1 MGDTN
6 YIGGIVKVLETPKQK
21 NFRSNNNI
29 SFAECRVQFPQSR
42 GNKIINLV
50 FWGKLASEVASYYQ
64 ANDYIVIEGYLSIV
78 NKQALKKVEIT
89 ALKVSPFVVSY

>member
-21 NFRSNNNI
+21 ILKNNVP
-29 SFAECRVQFPQSR
+29 FTEFRVQFPQVR

-50 FWGKLASEVASYYQ
+50 FWGKLASEVVNYYQ
-64 ANDYIVIEGYLSIV
+64 ANDYIIIEGYLSIV
-78 NKQALKKVEIT
+78 KKQSLKKVEVT
-89 ALKVSPFVVSY
+89 VFKVFTFVLG